1 MFCTPI
7 LDVDDGSSEG
17 AWKGKTGEMR
27 GGVRRRMSQ
36 FALTS
41 SSGDDD
47 TKGGNKDKDKKIE
60 DVEREKDKTNVLGSV
75 SREPKEV
82 KDQENGKN
90 VKGARDM
97 KDAKTVKFKTAS
109 VEHARNELHNCAVAA
124 APAKPGALLQKRH
137 GKLTGITIGT
147 SSDQLLPATASP
159 IARGHSELLRLGEE
173 VIPRV

>member
-41 SSGDDD
+41 SSGDD

-97 KDAKTVKFKTAS
+97 KDSKTVKFKTAS